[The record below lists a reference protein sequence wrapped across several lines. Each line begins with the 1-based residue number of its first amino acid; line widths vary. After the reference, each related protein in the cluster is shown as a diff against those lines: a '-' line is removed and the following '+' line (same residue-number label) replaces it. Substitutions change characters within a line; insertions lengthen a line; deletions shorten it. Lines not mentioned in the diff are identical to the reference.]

1 MPMVDLR
8 ALADRPVVFYA
19 AFGRIADGAANGLFL
34 AQALYWSAR
43 TQDGWFWK
51 TREAWTT
58 ETTLTRR
65 EQERARARLRAL
77 GLLQEERRGVP
88 ARMYYRIDGD
98 RLAELLTED
107 AHREADPE
115 DIEDDGEAQTAP
127 TSRHE
132 TRQPDGTKRTA
143 QLAQNVPTG
152 WYETR
157 QLYKEDLYEDLYEDQ
172 ETAKSTDAPPYA
184 QPSPPTERDAPQA
197 PPTASPAPRDDGQL
211 SLTALAP
218 NSNFQRIGPAPAP
231 EIAPESPQDAP
242 KGSHR
247 VNTRGNARSSRVR
260 ESCATNGDVLAPYPA
275 LTAYWP
281 DMWQSIKAAHP
292 REGPPKPGSRADHKA
307 RDVLAKLVRIDG
319 YPEAEVVEVLRWVF
333 EADDKQAEFWRGVVL
348 SPASLRTAKGGD
360 GVTKFAKI
368 YAQWQRRQPAAI
380 IASHWEGDPDDIF

>member
-19 AFGRIADGAANGLFL
+19 AFGRVAGGAATGLFL
-34 AQALYWSAR
+34 AQAWYWSAR
-43 TQDGWFWK
+43 TPGGWFWK
-51 TREAWTT
+51 TRDAWTT

-88 ARMYYRIDGD
+88 ARMYYRVDGD

-132 TRQPDGTKRTA
+132 TRQQDGTKRTD

-152 WYETR
+152 WHETR

-172 ETAKSTDAPPYA
+172 ETAKSLGAPPSA
-184 QPSPPTERDAPQA
+184 PSSPPTGRNAPQA
-197 PPTASPAPRDDGQL
+197 PPTASPATRDAGQL
-211 SLTALAP
+211 SLTAFEP
-218 NSNFQRIGPAPAP
+218 NSNARRITAAPAP
-231 EIAPESPQDAP
+231 EPWLESPQDAP
-242 KGSHR
+242 EGLGSSDAP
-247 VNTRGNARSSRVR
+247 GNARSSHRR
-260 ESCATNGDVLAPYPA
+260 EQGASQDDVLAPYPA
-275 LTAYWP
+275 LLGYYPKLWA
-281 DMWQSIKAAHP
+281 SI
-292 REGPPKPGSRADHKA
+292 REVNPHVKPPKPGSQADRKA
-307 RDVLAKLVRIDG
+307 RDALAKLVRIDG
-319 YPEAEVVEVLRWVF
+319 YPETEVIEVLRWVF
-333 EADDKQAEFWRGVVL
+333 QEDDRQAEFWRGVLL
-348 SPASLRTAKGGD
+348 SPASLRTVKGGD

-368 YAQWQRRQPAAI
+368 HAQWQRRQPATV
-380 IASHWEGDPDDIF
+380 IAAHWEGDPDDIF